1 MTRILPP
8 PALPNAP
15 GELRQD
21 PIGGGWVAITAGRAA
36 RPEAF
41 LGDVGTPRG
50 PLGCP
55 FCPGNEHMT
64 PPEVWADRDPGS
76 EPDKPGWH
84 VRVVPNKF
92 PAFAGP
98 VTRARHNGGPGG
110 LMERSGRPPEDR
122 GPGGLMKRSS
132 SPPEDQGL
140 YRSAPT
146 AGVHEVVV
154 HNPDHWA
161 TLADL
166 TEPEVA
172 RSMAAWRARL
182 AAHRDQAV
190 GAVRVIVNQ
199 GRTAGASLE
208 HPHSQV
214 FATAGR
220 PDRVQAEVDR
230 LAGETCAA
238 CATVAAERDGPRL
251 VGATGGLLV
260 ICPWASA
267 APFEALLLPAD
278 HRPRF
283 EDGGD
288 EDDAVMA
295 AVLRDL
301 LRRFCGVAGDHAPY
315 NLVLHSAPP
324 GVDDFH
330 WHLHLVPRLTT
341 FGGFELGTGV
351 VINVVDPDRAAEA
364 LRASSPDEHA
374 PTRTRGALPQEGQ
387 P

>member
-64 PPEVWADRDPGS
+64 PPEVWADREPGTGA
-76 EPDKPGWH
+76 DKPGWH

-98 VTRARHNGGPGG
+98 VTSAKHNGGPWGVAP
-110 LMERSGRPPEDR
+110 RSDR
-122 GPGGLMKRSS
+122 
-132 SPPEDQGL
+132 GL

-166 TEPEVA
+166 TVPEVA
-172 RSMAAWRARL
+172 RAMAAWRARL
-182 AAHRDQAV
+182 VAHRDQAF
-190 GAVRVIVNQ
+190 GALLVIVNQ

-220 PDRVQAEVDR
+220 PDRVQAELDR
-230 LAGETCAA
+230 LAGEACAA

-251 VGATGGLLV
+251 VSATGDLLV
-260 ICPWASA
+260 LCPWASA
-267 APFEALLLPAD
+267 SPFEALLLPGA

-283 EDGGD
+283 EDGGA
-288 EDDAVMA
+288 EDDTAVA
-295 AVLRDL
+295 TALRDL
-301 LRRFCGVAGDHAPY
+301 LRRFRGVAGDHAPY

-330 WHLHLVPRLTT
+330 WHLHLLPRLTT
-341 FGGFELGTGV
+341 YGGFELGTGV
-351 VINVVDPDRAAEA
+351 IINVVDPDRAAEA
-364 LRASSPDEHA
+364 LRASGS
-374 PTRTRGALPQEGQ
+374 
-387 P
+387 

>member
-1 MTRILPP
+1 MARIMPP

-21 PIGGGWVAITAGRAA
+21 PLGGGWVAITAGRAA

-64 PPEVWADRDPGS
+64 PPEVWADRDPGTG
-76 EPDKPGWH
+76 PDRPGWH

-98 VTRARHNGGPGG
+98 PAEARHNG
-110 LMERSGRPPEDR
+110 
-122 GPGGLMKRSS
+122 
-132 SPPEDQGL
+132 GL

-146 AGVHEVVV
+146 AGVHEVVI
-154 HNPDHWA
+154 HNPDHEA

-166 TEPEVA
+166 PVA
-172 RSMAAWRARL
+172 AVTRVMAAWRRRL
-182 AAHRDQAV
+182 AAHRDPAF
-190 GAVRVIVNQ
+190 GAVLVIVNQ

-220 PDRVQAEVDR
+220 PDRVRAEVER
-230 LAGETCAA
+230 LAGDACAA

-251 VGATGGLLV
+251 VGADGGLLV
-260 ICPWASA
+260 LCPWASA
-267 APFEALLLPAD
+267 APFEALLLPAA

-283 EDGGD
+283 EEDGGAGA
-288 EDDAVMA
+288 DAAMA
-295 AVLRDL
+295 AGLGDL
-301 LRRFCGVAGDHAPY
+301 LRRFRGVAGDHAPY

-324 GVDDFH
+324 EVDDFH
-330 WHLHLVPRLTT
+330 WHLHLLPRLTT
-341 FGGFELGTGV
+341 YGGFELGTGV
-351 VINVVDPDRAAEA
+351 IINVVDPDRAAEA
-364 LRASSPDEHA
+364 LRSAATGS
-374 PTRTRGALPQEGQ
+374 
-387 P
+387 